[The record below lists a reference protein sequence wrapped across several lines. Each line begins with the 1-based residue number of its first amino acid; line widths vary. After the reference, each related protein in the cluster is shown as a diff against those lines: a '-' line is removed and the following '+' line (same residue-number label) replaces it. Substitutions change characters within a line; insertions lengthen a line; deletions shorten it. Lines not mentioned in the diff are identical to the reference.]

1 MPEQGFTL
9 LARPLGV
16 SARACIYDEIKK
28 YSYEDAVLV
37 LPNLLMMQEAR
48 QRANCQVMSLDAL
61 AMKLLNSNGYADL
74 KFISRRSEEIALEE
88 VIAGLAAAGE
98 LEYFGQIAAKPG
110 FLKSMSSLV
119 VQLARS
125 GADTEAL
132 ASAFE
137 AWESEEPRM
146 RGKNADVLKIF
157 DSYLAYLAS
166 HRLFD
171 LEGIYRLA
179 VRALAGE
186 DHPPFMPFSHVY
198 ICDFY
203 SLTPLEIDFVEN
215 LSRRCQ
221 VFMGMSFE
229 EGMEELFEGAR
240 NTYERLYWPH
250 VKSGGIEPCFIRA
263 QAPDWGE
270 GRERLLSGWGDVSVK
285 STCSWLD
292 AVYASSPE
300 EEIRCVLG
308 RVKKELASGAAC
320 SDILIVARD
329 LKHFAGLRR
338 IADEYGVPVSLPE
351 TASLCSR
358 PLSELILLALK
369 SVPDTREGARAYI
382 SLLGSGLLRLWG
394 GCDWEKLA
402 DMSGE
407 NYITRRSRAQA
418 LAQADL
424 EAVSKPS
431 AAVEEASEPS
441 VAEAASPLAAFDS
454 FIAAVGANQ
463 SVRGLRAKLEELLAV
478 LDLDGRLARL
488 CRDGELAPE
497 AVTSCLSGRKKLLD
511 TLKDL
516 EQDYA
521 ACGRAESLLPLAQ
534 LTGILEDAFRRTQ
547 VIISPGRADGVT
559 VTEAI
564 NVQGMAFKSVY
575 ILGMRRGEFPRKFSE
590 NWIYN
595 DSERRTLEMLGICLP
610 RAATTGDE
618 YFFLSTALCAQEKL
632 TLSWY
637 VEEGKKPEE
646 DLSPYA
652 EDAIHIF
659 GVEPEAAER
668 AKSFNS
674 SEELEAEGFFAGSLL
689 ADARAREHFAEA
701 VRIDRLRKSRGEGSG
716 VYMGDLEGTS
726 VAETIRQSLKA
737 RAQLKGGSAD
747 AVFSASTLESYIK
760 CPFAYLGEKV
770 WREEEFREKDGR
782 VEPQVEGSLLHDTL
796 TYFVSGLREL
806 EYGRK
811 EKIPGRKSYIGKYL
825 GDFDPQA
832 LEKELM
838 EAFSEVAARYLEAGK
853 LENGICW
860 QGVEDRL
867 RTWLE
872 YWLKDELAETI
883 VAPHTIAATELT
895 FGGSDKPVAF
905 RFEDG
910 PSVLLEGRIDRVDR
924 YVGESGGNDYL
935 YVVDYK
941 RSNTPTK
948 KDVEGGLDLQLA
960 LYCLLAPSV
969 LGSGVREKE
978 GCGEKL
984 GGGAPFAASSG
995 LEVLKGAYLTLDK
1008 RERKEWV
1015 NFTGKNAKDKKEK
1028 QENFEPNLREH
1039 IRIPVEGILAGSFSL
1054 SERKKKCSD
1063 ACPFRSIC
1071 RIRVLEAEG
1080 GEENE

>member
-9 LARPLGV
+9 IARPLGV

-98 LEYFGQIAAKPG
+98 LEHFGQIAAKPG

-157 DSYLAYLAS
+157 ESYLAYLAS
-166 HRLFD
+166 HGLFD

-186 DHPPFMPFSHVY
+186 DHPPFVPFSHVY

-250 VKSGGIEPCFIRA
+250 VKSGGIEPCFIQA

-285 STCSWLD
+285 SACSWLD

-338 IADEYGVPVSLPE
+338 IADEYGVPVSLPA
-351 TASLCSR
+351 TASLSSR
-358 PLSELILLALK
+358 PLTELILLALK
-369 SVPDTREGARAYI
+369 AVPDTREGARAYI

-394 GCDWEKLA
+394 GCDWEELA
-402 DMSGE
+402 DMSGKH
-407 NYITRRSRAQA
+407 YITRRSGAQA
-418 LAQADL
+418 LVQAGL
-424 EAVSKPS
+424 EAASKSS
-431 AAVEEASEPS
+431 AAVEAASEPS
-441 VAEAASPLAAFDS
+441 VTEAATPLAAFDS
-454 FIAAVGANQ
+454 FIAAVGASQ
-463 SVRGLRAKLEELLAV
+463 SVRGLRAKLEELLAA

-488 CRDGELAPE
+488 CRDGELTPE
-497 AVTSCLSGRKKLLD
+497 AVASCLSGRRKLLD

-521 ACGRAESLLPLAQ
+521 ACGRAENLLPLAQ

-632 TLSWY
+632 TLSWH

-652 EDAIHIF
+652 EDAINLF
-659 GVEPEAAER
+659 GVVAESTASDR
-668 AKSFNS
+668 SFCS
-674 SEELEAEGFFAGSLL
+674 LEELEAEGLYAGSLL
-689 ADARAREHFAEA
+689 ADAKVLEHLTAA
-701 VRIDRLRKSRGEGSG
+701 VHTDRLRKSAGEGSG
-716 VYMGDLEGTS
+716 VYMGDLAGTC
-726 VAETIRQSLKA
+726 VAETIGQRLRR
-737 RAQLKGGSAD
+737 RAQLEDKSA
-747 AVFSASTLESYIK
+747 AAIFSASALESYIK
-760 CPFAYLGEKV
+760 CPFAYLGERV
-770 WREEEFREKDGR
+770 WCEEEFEEKDGR
-782 VEPQVEGSLLHDTL
+782 VEPQVEGTLLHDTL
-796 TYFVSGLREL
+796 SYFASGLREL

-811 EKIPGRKSYIGKYL
+811 EKIPGRRSYIGASLTDY
-825 GDFDPQA
+825 DPET
-832 LEKELM
+832 LEEELM
-838 EAFSEVAARYLEAGK
+838 EAFDEIAERYLAAGK
-853 LENGICW
+853 LTGGVSW
-860 QGVEDRL
+860 YGVEGRL
-867 RTWLE
+867 RAWLRR
-872 YWLKDELAETI
+872 WLKDELAET
-883 VAPHTIAATELT
+883 VVEPHTFAATELT
-895 FGGSDKPVAF
+895 FGGRDKPVAF
-905 RFEDG
+905 ELEDG
-910 PSVLLEGRIDRVDR
+910 SRVLLEGRIDRVDR
-924 YVGESGGNDYL
+924 YSGANDSKDYL

-941 RSNTPTK
+941 RSDVPTK
-948 KDVEGGLDLQLA
+948 KDVASGLDLQLA
-960 LYCLLAPSV
+960 LYCHLAPSV
-969 LGSGVREKE
+969 LGSEASKKQGNGGNPGVV
-978 GCGEKL
+978 
-984 GGGAPFAASSG
+984 ASHVSCDG
-995 LEVLKGAYLTLDK
+995 LEVLKGAYLSLKECK
-1008 RERKEWV
+1008 RNDWV
-1015 NFTGKNAKDKKEK
+1015 NFTGKDAKEK
-1028 QENFEPNLREH
+1028 RENFAPDLEKH
-1039 IRIPVEGILAGSFSL
+1039 IRIPAEGILTGSFSL
-1054 SERKKKCSD
+1054 SGRKKKCSD
-1063 ACPFRSIC
+1063 VCPFRSIC
-1071 RIRVLEAEG
+1071 RIRMLDAEG
-1080 GEENE
+1080 GEEDE